1 MATLSS
7 GLLAVFD
14 FGTKYEVSTLNMI
27 RKRLFLQSEEAGR
40 CTIEWGRRVAG
51 HLTRNIFLET
61 RDRLCAGSVQEALN
75 EFRPLAFAL
84 AFKVQDVLAEV
95 VLEASG
101 VTNARRL
108 GFGDKRK
115 EIHKLRASGGLSE
128 PDVLV
133 NHGKIRDAWWNL
145 YFDMEPFRGA
155 IHHTGTL
162 LRDADGGLEIITARP
177 KRLGD
182 SLVLSPADQGSYV
195 RIICLVAE
203 GVLDYD
209 SFDALH
215 RRLVAND
222 VAALER
228 LHGVVGASE
237 GPARLERVKL
247 VIAEEYAQSV
257 SPFAC
262 EIDFDEVA
270 SAAGAPLIDLE
281 VEATAGGRTLTWRIP
296 ADSYP
301 HGRRTLLEGDPE
313 FDRWRAS

>member
-1 MATLSS
+1 MQ
-7 GLLAVFD
+7 AVFD
-14 FGTKYEVSTLNMI
+14 FATEYEVSTLNMI

-51 HLTRNIFLET
+51 HLPKNIFLET
-61 RDRLCAGSVQEALN
+61 RDSVYAGPVQEALN

-101 VTNARRL
+101 AKKPRDLSFST
-108 GFGDKRK
+108 KRK
-115 EIHKLRASGGLSE
+115 EIDKLRTSGRLLE
-128 PDVLV
+128 PDVLA
-133 NHGKIRDAWWNL
+133 NHRKIGDAWWNL
-145 YFDMEPFRGA
+145 YFEMEPFRGA

-182 SLVLSPADQGSYV
+182 RLVLSAADQGSYV
-195 RIICLVAE
+195 RIVCLVAE
-203 GVLDYD
+203 GVLHYD

-228 LHGVVGASE
+228 LHRVVGASE

-247 VIAEEYAQSV
+247 VVAEEFAQSL

-270 SAAGAPLIDLE
+270 ASAGAPLIDLE
-281 VEATAGGRTLTWRIP
+281 VEATVGGRALSWSIP

-301 HGRRTLLEGDPE
+301 KGKRVLREGDPE
-313 FDRWRAS
+313 FDQWRVS